1 MIYAGGPSSDTVAM
15 NFGAVD
21 NAGGALVRYSGAIG
35 NALGELDTA
44 LGPVRETWYQSGSQS
59 GSDARI
65 AEANLRGALG
75 EMTQII
81 NNLGSLLSR
90 SAMDGA
96 ALDSALA
103 GKFQQ
108 GG

>member
-1 MIYAGGPSSDTVAM
+1 MSYVGGPSSDTVAM

-21 NAGGALVRYSGAIG
+21 NAGSTLVRYSGSIST
-35 NALGELDTA
+35 ALGELDTA

-59 GSDARI
+59 GADART
-65 AEANLRGALG
+65 AEANLRSALG

-96 ALDSALA
+96 ALDNSLA
-103 GKFQQ
+103 AKFH
-108 GG
+108 